1 MAMNKRNLLVVA
13 ALTISNLVGSQV
25 SDANLFVSPLR
36 DAPSLSASFAELRSD
51 HFHSGIDYRT
61 GGVTGKDV
69 LAVDGGYVYRI
80 AVSPGGFGRALYVRH
95 PSGYSSVYAHL
106 RSFRPDIE
114 EYVENRQYEMKSF
127 AVSLFP
133 QRNQFRVER
142 GEVIAWSG
150 NTGGSSGPH
159 LHFELRDSATEEPV
173 NPLDFDFGVSD
184 TKRPVI
190 DKVILYPL
198 SRSSTVNG
206 RYASLTLKAVPADG
220 SYGIASSDL
229 PVIAGET
236 GVGIKCWDSFDNSSN
251 RCGIYSLEM
260 LVDGLKVY
268 GFTADRFTYSESRY
282 INSHID
288 YAAKVSANEYIH
300 RLFIQPGNRL
310 SMYDGHVSRGVLS
323 FGDDRDHDI
332 RIIVTDASGNRSW
345 VAFRLRSAPKPLVAA
360 APAECSKILPYGKS
374 SDFTA
379 DGLRIHFP
387 AGAFYDTLFL
397 MYNVRKGSRDLLSP
411 VHSVHNETVPVH
423 DRYRLSVRPD
433 TLIPGM
439 EDKLCLAMIDSKGK
453 PSYSG
458 GRFSYGYVTADV
470 NRLGDYAV
478 AIDTLPPVIKPSFGT
493 GADLTG
499 KRLFTVTITDEF
511 SGIGSYETLIDG
523 QWFLAEYDA
532 KNNLLI
538 YRPASARLKQNSVH
552 TMELTVKDNCGN
564 STVLRS
570 EFRW

>member
-1 MAMNKRNLLVVA
+1 MNKRTLLLVT
-13 ALTISNLVGSQV
+13 ALTIANLVGSQV
-25 SDANLFVSPLR
+25 SDRNLFVSPLR

-69 LAVDGGYVYRI
+69 LAIDAGYVYRI
-80 AVSPGGFGRALYVRH
+80 AVSPGGFGKALYVRH

-127 AVSLFP
+127 SVSLFP

-159 LHFELRDSATEEPV
+159 LHFEIRDSSTEEPV
-173 NPLDFDFGVSD
+173 NPLGFDFGVSD
-184 TKRPVI
+184 SKRPVI

-198 SRSSTVNG
+198 TRSSTVNG
-206 RYASLTLKAVPADG
+206 RNASLTLRTVPADG
-220 SYGIASSDL
+220 SYGIASSEL

-236 GVGIKCWDSFDNSSN
+236 GLGIKCWDSFDNSSN
-251 RCGIYSLEM
+251 RCGIYSIEVLA
-260 LVDGLKVY
+260 DGLKIY
-268 GFTADRFTYSESRY
+268 SFTADRFSYSESRY

-288 YAAKVSANEYIH
+288 YAAKASGNEYIH

-310 SMYDGHVSRGVLS
+310 SMYDGHVNRGILS
-323 FGDDRDHDI
+323 FSDDSDHDI

-345 VAFRLRSAPKPLVAA
+345 VAFRLTSLPKPVITP
-360 APAECSKILPYGKS
+360 APAECSKVLPYGKAT
-374 SDFTA
+374 DFTA
-379 DGLRIHFP
+379 DGIRIHFP

-397 MYNVRKGSRDLLSP
+397 KYNVRSGSCDLLSSI
-411 VHSVHNETVPVH
+411 HSIHNETVPVH

-433 TLIPGM
+433 TVIPGK
-439 EDKLCLAMIDSKGK
+439 EDKLCLATVDSKGK
-453 PSYSG
+453 PSFSG
-458 GRFSYGYVTADV
+458 GSFSYGYVTGDV

-478 AIDTLPPVIKPSFGT
+478 AIDTVAPVIKPSFAK
-493 GADLTG
+493 GATLTG

-538 YRPASARLKQNSVH
+538 YRPTDSRLKQNSHH
-552 TMELTVKDNCGN
+552 TMELTVKDNRGN
-564 STVLRS
+564 STVLKS

>member
-1 MAMNKRNLLVVA
+1 MIKRNLLLVV
-13 ALTISNLVGSQV
+13 ALTIANLVGSQV
-25 SDANLFVSPLR
+25 SDRDLFVSPLG

-69 LAVDGGYVYRI
+69 MAVDAGYVYRI
-80 AVSPGGFGRALYVRH
+80 AVSPGGFGKALYVRH

-114 EYVENRQYEMKSF
+114 EYVEKRQYELKSF

-133 QRNQFRVER
+133 QRNQFSVER

-159 LHFELRDSATEEPV
+159 LHFELRDSSSEEPV
-173 NPLDFDFGVSD
+173 NPLGFDFGVNDS
-184 TKRPVI
+184 KRPVI

-198 SRSSTVNG
+198 SRNSSVNG
-206 RYASLTLKAVPADG
+206 RHASLTLKTVPADG
-220 SYGIASSDL
+220 SYGIGSSDL

-236 GVGIKCWDSFDNSSN
+236 GLGIKCWDSFDNSSN
-251 RCGIYSLEM
+251 RCGIYSIEM
-260 LVDGLKVY
+260 LADGLKIY
-268 GFTADRFTYSESRY
+268 SFTADRFSYSESRY

-288 YAAKVSANEYIH
+288 YTAKTSTNEYIH
-300 RLFIQPGNRL
+300 RLFIQPGNGL
-310 SMYDGHVSRGVLS
+310 SMYDGHVNRGILS
-323 FGDDRDHDI
+323 FGDAQDHEI

-345 VAFRLRSAPKPLVAA
+345 VDFRLRSLPKPVI
-360 APAECSKILPYGKS
+360 APAPTECSKVLPYTRA

-379 DGLRIHFP
+379 DGIRIHFP
-387 AGAFYDTLFL
+387 ARAFYDTLFFK
-397 MYNVRKGSRDLLSP
+397 YDVRSGSRHLLSP
-411 VHSVHNETVPVH
+411 IHSLHNETVAVH
-423 DRYRLSVRPD
+423 NRFRLSIRPD

-439 EDKLCLAMIDSKGK
+439 EEKLCLARVDRDEK

-478 AIDTLPPVIKPSFGT
+478 AVDTVSPVIKPSFAK

-499 KRLFTVTITDEF
+499 KRLFTVTVTDEF
-511 SGIGSYETLIDG
+511 SGIGSYETMIDG

-538 YRPASARLKQNSVH
+538 YRPTSVRLNQNAHH
-552 TMELTVKDNCGN
+552 TMELTVTDNRGN
-564 STVLRS
+564 STVLKS

>member
-1 MAMNKRNLLVVA
+1 MIKRTLLFLA
-13 ALTISNLVGSQV
+13 ALTIANLVRSQV
-25 SDANLFVSPLR
+25 SDRDLFVSPLR
-36 DAPSLSASFAELRSD
+36 DTPSLSASFAELRSD

-69 LAVDGGYVYRI
+69 LAIDAGYIYRI
-80 AVSPGGFGRALYVRH
+80 SVSPGGFGKAIYVRH

-173 NPLDFDFGVSD
+173 NPLEFDFGISD
-184 TKRPVI
+184 SKRPVI

-198 SRSSTVNG
+198 SRSASVNS
-206 RYASLTLKAVPADG
+206 RHASLTLRAVPADG

-236 GVGIKCWDSFDNSSN
+236 GLGIKCWDSFDNSSN
-251 RCGIYSLEM
+251 RCGIYSIEM
-260 LVDGLKVY
+260 LADGLKVY
-268 GFTADRFTYSESRY
+268 SFTADRFSYSESRY

-288 YAAKVSANEYIH
+288 YAAKASSNEYIH

-310 SMYDGHVSRGVLS
+310 SMYDRHVNRGILNFS
-323 FGDDRDHDI
+323 DEREHDI
-332 RIIVTDASGNRSW
+332 RIVVTDASGNRSW
-345 VAFRLRSAPKPLVAA
+345 VAFRVRSLPKPLVP
-360 APAECSKILPYGKS
+360 PATPEYSKILPYGKAS
-374 SDFTA
+374 EFTA
-379 DGLRIHFP
+379 DGIRIHFP
-387 AGAFYDTLFL
+387 AGAFYDTLFFI
-397 MYNVRKGSRDLLSP
+397 YDVRNGSSELLSP
-411 VHSVHNETVPVH
+411 VHSVHNETVAVH

-433 TLIPGM
+433 TLPPGM
-439 EDKLCLAMIDSKGK
+439 EEKLCLARLDSKGTF
-453 PSYSG
+453 SYSG
-458 GRFSYGYVTADV
+458 GRFGYGYVTGDV
-470 NRLGDYAV
+470 NGLGDYAV
-478 AIDTLPPVIKPSFGT
+478 AIDTVPPVIKPSFEN
-493 GADLTG
+493 GAILTG
-499 KRLFTVTITDEF
+499 KRLFTVTVTDDF
-511 SGIGSYETLIDG
+511 SGIERYETQIDG

-538 YRPASARLKQNSVH
+538 YRPTSARLMPNTLH
-552 TMELTVKDNCGN
+552 TMELTVTDNRGN
-564 STVLRS
+564 KTVLKS

>member
-1 MAMNKRNLLVVA
+1 MNKRILLLVA
-13 ALTISNLVGSQV
+13 ALTIANLVGSQV
-25 SDANLFVSPLR
+25 SDRALFVSPMR
-36 DAPSLSASFAELRSD
+36 EPPSLSASFAELRND

-69 LAVDGGYVYRI
+69 VAVDEGYVYRI
-80 AVSPGGFGRALYVRH
+80 AVSPGGFGKALYVRH
-95 PSGYSSVYAHL
+95 SSGYSSVYAHL

-114 EYVENRQYEMKSF
+114 EYVEKRQYEMKSF

-173 NPLDFDFGVSD
+173 NPLGFDLGISD
-184 TKRPVI
+184 SKRPVI

-198 SRSSTVNG
+198 SRSASVNG
-206 RYASLTLKAVPADG
+206 RYASLTLRTVPADG
-220 SYGIASSDL
+220 SFGVSSSDL

-236 GVGIKCWDSFDNSSN
+236 GLGIKCWDIFDNSSN
-251 RCGIYSLEM
+251 RCGIYSIELM
-260 LVDGLKVY
+260 ADGLMIY
-268 GFTADRFTYSESRY
+268 SFTADRFSYSESRY
-282 INSHID
+282 VNSHID

-310 SMYDGHVSRGVLS
+310 SMYDGHVNRGVLN
-323 FGDDRDHDI
+323 FADDREHDI

-345 VAFRLRSAPKPLVAA
+345 VAFRVRSLTKPLIPPAL
-360 APAECSKILPYGKS
+360 AECSKILPYGRA

-379 DGLRIHFP
+379 DGIRIHFP
-387 AGAFYDTLFL
+387 ARAFYDTLFL
-397 MYNVRKGSRDLLSP
+397 IYNVRNGSRDLLSP
-411 VHSVHNETVPVH
+411 VHSVHNETVAVH

-433 TLIPGM
+433 TVIPGM
-439 EDKLCLAMIDSKGK
+439 EDKLCLAVIDSHAKT
-453 PSYSG
+453 SYSG
-458 GRFSYGYVTADV
+458 GRFSYGYVTGDV
-470 NRLGDYAV
+470 NRLGDFAV
-478 AIDTLPPVIKPSFGT
+478 AIDSIPPVIKPSFGR

-499 KRLFTVTITDEF
+499 KRLFTITVTDEF
-511 SGIGSYETLIDG
+511 SGIESYETLIDG
-523 QWFLAEYDA
+523 QWFLGEYDA

-538 YRPASARLKQNSVH
+538 YRPTDAHLKQNANHSL
-552 TMELTVKDNCGN
+552 ELTVKDNCGN
-564 STVLRS
+564 STVLKS

>member
-1 MAMNKRNLLVVA
+1 MVMDKRNLLFVF
-13 ALTISNLVGSQV
+13 ALTIANLVGSQV
-25 SDANLFVSPLR
+25 SDPDLFVSPMR
-36 DAPSLSASFAELRSD
+36 DLPSLSASFAELRSD

-69 LAVDGGYVYRI
+69 LAVDEGYVYRI
-80 AVSPGGFGRALYVRH
+80 AVSPGGFGKALYVRH

-106 RSFRPDIE
+106 RNFRHDIE
-114 EYVENRQYEMKSF
+114 EYVEKRQYEMKSF
-127 AVSLFP
+127 TVSLFP

-159 LHFELRDSATEEPV
+159 LHFELRDSSTEEPV
-173 NPLDFDFGVSD
+173 NPLGFDFGISD
-184 TKRPVI
+184 NKRPVI

-198 SRSSTVNG
+198 SRTSTVNG
-206 RYASLTLKAVPADG
+206 RYASLTLKTVPANG
-220 SYGIASSDL
+220 SYGVASSDL
-229 PVIAGET
+229 PVITGET
-236 GVGIKCWDSFDNSSN
+236 GLGIKCWDIFDNSPN
-251 RCGIYSLEM
+251 RCGIYSIEL
-260 LVDGLKVY
+260 LADGLKVY
-268 GFTADRFTYSESRY
+268 SFTADRFSYSESRY

-288 YAAKVSANEYIH
+288 YAAKATANEYIH

-310 SMYDGHVSRGVLS
+310 SMYDGHVNRGILG

-345 VAFRLRSAPKPLVAA
+345 VDFRLRSVTGPLIAPAA
-360 APAECSKILPYGKS
+360 AVFSKILPYGKA

-379 DGLRIHFP
+379 DGIRIHFP

-397 MYNVRKGSRDLLSP
+397 EYDVRNGIRNLLSP
-411 VHSVHNETVPVH
+411 VHSVHKETVPVH
-423 DRYRLSVRPD
+423 DRFRISVRPD
-433 TLIPGM
+433 TVIPGK
-439 EDKLCLAMIDSKGK
+439 EDKLCLALVDRKGK
-453 PSYSG
+453 PAYSG
-458 GRFSYGYVTADV
+458 GRFSYGYVTGDV

-478 AIDTLPPVIKPSFGT
+478 ALDTVPPTIKPSFAR

-499 KRLFTVTITDEF
+499 RKLFTVTVTDEF
-511 SGIGSYETLIDG
+511 SGVGSYETLIDG
-523 QWFLAEYDA
+523 QWFLSEYDA

-538 YRPASARLKQNSVH
+538 YRPANNRLKQNSTH
-552 TMELTVKDNCGN
+552 SMELRVTDNCGN
-564 STVLRS
+564 STVLKS

>member
-1 MAMNKRNLLVVA
+1 MNKRILLLVA
-13 ALTISNLVGSQV
+13 ALTIANLVGSQV
-25 SDANLFVSPLR
+25 SDRTLFVSPLSEP
-36 DAPSLSASFAELRSD
+36 PSLSASFAELRND

-69 LAVDGGYVYRI
+69 VAVDDGYVYRI
-80 AVSPGGFGRALYVRH
+80 AVSPGGFGKALYVRH
-95 PSGYSSVYAHL
+95 SSGYSSVYAHL

-114 EYVENRQYEMKSF
+114 EYVEKRQYEMKSF

-173 NPLDFDFGVSD
+173 NPLGFDLGVSD
-184 TKRPVI
+184 SKRPVI

-198 SRSSTVNG
+198 SRSASVNG
-206 RYASLTLKAVPADG
+206 RYASLTLRTVPADG
-220 SYGIASSDL
+220 SYGISSSDL

-236 GVGIKCWDSFDNSSN
+236 GLGIKCWDSFDNSSN
-251 RCGIYSLEM
+251 RCGIYSIELM
-260 LVDGLKVY
+260 ADGLMIY
-268 GFTADRFTYSESRY
+268 SFTADRFSYSESRY
-282 INSHID
+282 VNSHID

-310 SMYDGHVSRGVLS
+310 SMYDGHVNRGVLN
-323 FGDDRDHDI
+323 FADDREHDI

-345 VAFRLRSAPKPLVAA
+345 VAFRVRSLPKPLIPPAL
-360 APAECSKILPYGKS
+360 AECSKILPYGRA

-379 DGLRIHFP
+379 DGIRIHFP

-397 MYNVRKGSRDLLSP
+397 IYNVRNGSGDLLSP
-411 VHSVHNETVPVH
+411 VHSVHNETVAVH

-439 EDKLCLAMIDSKGK
+439 EDKLCLAVIDSHGK

-458 GRFSYGYVTADV
+458 GRFSYGYVTGDV
-470 NRLGDYAV
+470 NRLGDFAV
-478 AIDTLPPVIKPSFGT
+478 AIDSIPPVIKPSFGR

-499 KRLFTVTITDEF
+499 KRLFTITVTDEF
-511 SGIGSYETLIDG
+511 SGIESYETLVDG
-523 QWFLAEYDA
+523 QWFLGEYDA

-538 YRPASARLKQNSVH
+538 YRPTDTHLEQNTNHSL
-552 TMELTVKDNCGN
+552 ELTVKDNCGN
-564 STVLRS
+564 RTVLKS

>member
-1 MAMNKRNLLVVA
+1 MNKRTLLLVT
-13 ALTISNLVGSQV
+13 ALTIANHVGSQV
-25 SDANLFVSPLR
+25 SDRDLFVSPLR
-36 DAPSLSASFAELRSD
+36 DAPSLSASFAELRND

-69 LAVDGGYVYRI
+69 LAIDAGYVYRI
-80 AVSPGGFGRALYVRH
+80 AVSPGGFGKALYVRH

-114 EYVENRQYEMKSF
+114 EYVENRQYEMKSYS
-127 AVSLFP
+127 VSLFP

-159 LHFELRDSATEEPV
+159 LHFELRDSSTEEPV
-173 NPLDFDFGVSD
+173 NPLGFDFGVSD
-184 TKRPVI
+184 SKRPVI

-198 SRSSTVNG
+198 TPGSTVNG
-206 RYASLTLKAVPADG
+206 RNASLTLRTVPADG
-220 SYGIASSDL
+220 SYGIASSEL
-229 PVIAGET
+229 PAIAGET
-236 GVGIKCWDSFDNSSN
+236 GLGIKCWDIFDNSSN
-251 RCGIYSLEM
+251 RCGIYSIEL
-260 LVDGLKVY
+260 LADGLKVY
-268 GFTADRFTYSESRY
+268 SFTADRFSYSESRY

-288 YAAKVSANEYIH
+288 YTAKITANEYIH

-310 SMYDGHVSRGVLS
+310 SMYDGHVNRGILS
-323 FGDDRDHDI
+323 FNDNRDHDI

-345 VAFRLRSAPKPLVAA
+345 VAFRLTSLPKPVISP
-360 APAECSKILPYGKS
+360 APTECSKILPYGKA

-379 DGLRIHFP
+379 DGIRIHFP

-397 MYNVRKGSRDLLSP
+397 RYNVRSGSSDLLSSI
-411 VHSVHNETVPVH
+411 HSVHNETIPVH

-433 TLIPGM
+433 TLIPGL
-439 EDKLCLAMIDSKGK
+439 EDKLCLATVDSKDK
-453 PSYSG
+453 LSYSG
-458 GRFSYGYVTADV
+458 GSFSYGYVTGDV

-478 AIDTLPPVIKPSFGT
+478 AIDTLPPVIKPSFAK
-493 GADLTG
+493 GATLTG

-538 YRPASARLKQNSVH
+538 YRPTDARLKQNTHH
-552 TMELTVKDNCGN
+552 TMELMVKDNRGN
-564 STVLRS
+564 STVLKS

>member
-1 MAMNKRNLLVVA
+1 MNKRNLLIVA
-13 ALTISNLVGSQV
+13 ALTIANLVGSQV
-25 SDANLFVSPLR
+25 SDRSLFVTPLR
-36 DAPSLSASFAELRSD
+36 EPPSLSASFAELRND

-69 LAVDGGYVYRI
+69 LAIDGGYVYRI
-80 AVSPGGFGRALYVRH
+80 AVSPGGFGKALYVRH
-95 PSGYSSVYAHL
+95 SSGYSSVYAHL

-114 EYVENRQYEMKSF
+114 EYVEKRQYEMKSF

-159 LHFELRDSATEEPV
+159 LHFELRDSATEEPI
-173 NPLDFDFGVSD
+173 NPLGFDLGISD
-184 TKRPVI
+184 SKRPVI

-198 SRSSTVNG
+198 SRSSSVNG
-206 RYASLTLKAVPADG
+206 RYASLTLRTVPADG
-220 SYGIASSDL
+220 SYGISSSEL

-236 GVGIKCWDSFDNSSN
+236 GLGIKCWDSFDNSPN
-251 RCGIYSLEM
+251 RCGIYSIEM
-260 LVDGLKVY
+260 LADGLMVY
-268 GFTADRFTYSESRY
+268 SFTADRFSYSESRY

-288 YAAKVSANEYIH
+288 YAAKISANEYIH

-310 SMYDGHVSRGVLS
+310 SMYDGHVNRGVLNFS
-323 FGDDRDHDI
+323 DDREHDI

-345 VAFRLRSAPKPLVAA
+345 VAFRLRSQPKPDTSPAS
-360 APAECSKILPYGKS
+360 AECSKILPYGRA

-379 DGLRIHFP
+379 DGIRIHFP

-397 MYNVRKGSRDLLSP
+397 IYNVGSGSRDLLSP
-411 VHSVHNETVPVH
+411 VHSVHNETVAVH

-439 EDKLCLAMIDSKGK
+439 EDKLCLAVIDSHGK

-458 GRFSYGYVTADV
+458 GRFSYGYVTSDV
-470 NRLGDYAV
+470 NRLGDFAV
-478 AIDTLPPVIKPSFGT
+478 AIDSMPPVIKPSFGR

-523 QWFLAEYDA
+523 QWFLGEYDA

-538 YRPASARLKQNSVH
+538 YRPTDARMKQNANHSI
-552 TMELTVKDNCGN
+552 ELTVKDNCGN
-564 STVLRS
+564 STILKS

>member
-1 MAMNKRNLLVVA
+1 
-13 ALTISNLVGSQV
+13 
-25 SDANLFVSPLR
+25 
-36 DAPSLSASFAELRSD
+36 
-51 HFHSGIDYRT
+51 
-61 GGVTGKDV
+61 
-69 LAVDGGYVYRI
+69 
-80 AVSPGGFGRALYVRH
+80 
-95 PSGYSSVYAHL
+95 
-106 RSFRPDIE
+106 
-114 EYVENRQYEMKSF
+114 
-127 AVSLFP
+127 
-133 QRNQFRVER
+133 
-142 GEVIAWSG
+142 VIAWSG
-150 NTGGSSGPH
+150 NTGGSSGPRPSF
-159 LHFELRDSATEEPV
+159 LSCATQQPREPV

-184 TKRPVI
+184 SKRPVI

-206 RYASLTLKAVPADG
+206 RNASLTLKTVPVDG

-236 GVGIKCWDSFDNSSN
+236 GVGIKCWDIFDNSPN

-260 LVDGLKVY
+260 LADGLKVY
-268 GFTADRFTYSESRY
+268 SFTADRFSYSESRY

-288 YAAKVSANEYIH
+288 YAAKASVNEYIH

-310 SMYDGHVSRGVLS
+310 SMYDGHVNRGILS

-345 VAFRLRSAPKPLVAA
+345 VAFRLRSLPKPLIPT
-360 APAECSKILPYGKS
+360 APAECSKILPYGKA

-379 DGLRIHFP
+379 DGIRIHFP

-397 MYNVRKGSRDLLSP
+397 IYNMRNGSRDPALSRP
-411 VHSVHNETVPVH
+411 TSVHNETVPVH

-439 EDKLCLAMIDSKGK
+439 EDKLCLAIVDSKGK

-458 GRFSYGYVTADV
+458 GRFSYGYVTGDV

-478 AIDTLPPVIKPSFGT
+478 AVDTVSPVIKPSFAK
-493 GADLTG
+493 GANLTG

-511 SGIGSYETLIDG
+511 SGIGSYETMIDG

-538 YRPASARLKQNSVH
+538 YRPTSVRLNQNAHH
-552 TMELTVKDNCGN
+552 TMELTVTDNRGN
-564 STVLRS
+564 STVLKS